1 MKTFLVLILS
11 SFTSVIFAQNIPEL
25 TVIATDNLVVN
36 DTLNT
41 IFKGD
46 VNTYT
51 TTTGKTIHNYVLEN
65 YSFPEEAIEEAIQ
78 GTIYVQFIVEK
89 NGTVEKVDILKSLS
103 PACDAEAIRVIKSL
117 KMYPILVDEK
127 PVRMRFRM
135 PIRLQLEQM

>member
-1 MKTFLVLILS
+1 MKTFLALFLS
-11 SFTSVIFAQNIPEL
+11 SFTSVIFAQNTPEP
-25 TVIATDNLVVN
+25 TVMATDNLVVN

-51 TTTGKTIHNYVLEN
+51 TTTGKTIHNFVLEN
-65 YSFPEEAIEEAIQ
+65 YSYPEEAIEEAIS

-89 NGTVEKVDILKSLS
+89 NGTVEKVDIQKSLS

-117 KMYPILVDEK
+117 KVQPILENNQ

-135 PIRLQLEQM
+135 PIRLMLE

>member
-1 MKTFLVLILS
+1 MKTFLALILS
-11 SFTSVIFAQNIPEL
+11 SFTSVIFAQNIPES
-25 TVIATDNLVVN
+25 TVIATDNLVVK

-41 IFKGD
+41 LFKGD

-65 YSFPEEAIEEAIQ
+65 YSYPEEAIEEALS

-103 PACDAEAIRVIKSL
+103 SACDAEAIRVIKSL
-117 KMYPILVDEK
+117 KVQPI
-127 PVRMRFRM
+127 RMRFRM
-135 PIRLQLEQM
+135 PIRLQLE